1 MRLETIRGKLPIAGD
16 PLAARP
22 PPRFKVNG
30 DSNTSVWIIDTWKH
44 GVVLDN
50 AELAFITF
58 SLAQVTGPNGA
69 DASIESVSAM
79 AQAYADLLN
88 DLLNTQV
95 VRT

>member
-1 MRLETIRGKLPIAGD
+1 
-16 PLAARP
+16 
-22 PPRFKVNG
+22 
-30 DSNTSVWIIDTWKH
+30 
-44 GVVLDN
+44 VVLDN